1 MIEKDD
7 QHPHI
12 AGSGKFEK
20 AGTHRYRDLTD
31 LVYRNEDADQA
42 AIDKVKYAFHL
53 PFGVK
58 LEFTFGA
65 DHEAIAQG
73 KGEKP
78 HELNVQIV
86 QKGSDP
92 TGYDSE

>member
-42 AIDKVKYAFHL
+42 AIDKPNMH
-53 PFGVK
+53 
-58 LEFTFGA
+58 FTCPLA
-65 DHEAIAQG
+65 
-73 KGEKP
+73 
-78 HELNVQIV
+78 LSWSSRSVQIMRR
-86 QKGSDP
+86 
-92 TGYDSE
+92 